1 MKPAILLIE
10 DEAAIADTLVY
21 ALGTEGFD
29 VVWRSLGKDGLL
41 ALAAQPFA
49 LVILDVGRPDI
60 NGFELCKQIR
70 RDSDV
75 PLMFLT
81 ARHDE
86 IDRVVGLEIGADDY
100 VAKPFSP
107 REVCARVKTILKR
120 ARPLPTPDNLPNPNN
135 VTTQQPQKTE
145 ALPFEVDKDGGRI
158 RFHGRLLNLTR
169 YEFLLLQ
176 TLLSRPGRI
185 FSRSQLMDLVW
196 SEADAF
202 DRTVDTH
209 IKTLRT
215 KLREIDPD
223 SDPIATH
230 RGLGYSLAVS
240 Q

>member
-21 ALGTEGFD
+21 ALSTEGFD

-41 ALAAQPFA
+41 ALAERPFE
-49 LVILDVGRPDI
+49 LVILDVGLPDI

-70 RDSDV
+70 KDSDI

-120 ARPLPTPDNLPNPNN
+120 ARPA
-135 VTTQQPQKTE
+135 QQQEVQRTE

-185 FSRSQLMDLVW
+185 FSRSQLMDMVW

-215 KLREIDPD
+215 KLREVDPA

-240 Q
+240 P